1 MFEIEKIN
9 KKGYGYELDN
19 PIRVNQ
25 IPGTHEYITSLKHKN
40 GILVNYKRA
49 FAEYCEETKHM
60 VDIYYVYILS
70 TGETPKLL
78 KYTMF
83 FDMYYFHNDK
93 EIPEDFE

>member
-1 MFEIEKIN
+1 MFELEKIN

-60 VDIYYVYILS
+60 VDIYYIYHCNRRSSKII
-70 TGETPKLL
+70 EI
-78 KYTMF
+78 
-83 FDMYYFHNDK
+83 HNV
-93 EIPEDFE
+93 FRYVLFSQ